1 MKLQFISVQSVCLA
15 HGPKENFDNFFPD
28 PREALAIP
36 MVLRH
41 WSLSIIHIYSG
52 LRVNLTHS
60 LRNFLTLESGIS
72 LRGAKDSLWTQ
83 RPCLLRISTSK

>member
-41 WSLSIIHIYSG
+41 WSLSIIHIHSG
-52 LRVNLTHS
+52 GFFFLKKEHTKKETHKKCS
-60 LRNFLTLESGIS
+60 KELKLCEVKRNKKTEEH
-72 LRGAKDSLWTQ
+72 
-83 RPCLLRISTSK
+83 ST